1 MSGRTG
7 SESPS
12 KRSKHSTL
20 PPTDLSIGDLDA
32 NLHGSHVRSIFL
44 PPLKNNPN
52 NSNYNTQESPTMT
65 NPTAQSEALQQ
76 HQQLQVKRLTPSA
89 QLPTRGSAFAAGY
102 DMYASEDKI
111 VPAREMGMVSTGVAI
126 AVPEGTCTC

>member
-1 MSGRTG
+1 
-7 SESPS
+7 
-12 KRSKHSTL
+12 
-20 PPTDLSIGDLDA
+20 
-32 NLHGSHVRSIFL
+32 
-44 PPLKNNPN
+44 
-52 NSNYNTQESPTMT
+52 MT

-111 VPAREMGMVSTGVAI
+111 VPARGMGMVSTGIAI